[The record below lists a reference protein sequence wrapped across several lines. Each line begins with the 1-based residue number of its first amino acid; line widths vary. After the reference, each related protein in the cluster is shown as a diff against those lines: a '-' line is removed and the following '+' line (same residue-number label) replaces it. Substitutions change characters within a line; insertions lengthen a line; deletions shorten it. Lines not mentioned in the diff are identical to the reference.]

1 MLAASAIDSFIHGA
15 PDARPPTLGVN
26 CTVPRQMKR
35 KISIDIDPSLLQR
48 LDDFARAS
56 GISRN
61 AALAMAA
68 ARLLNERK

>member
-1 MLAASAIDSFIHGA
+1 
-15 PDARPPTLGVN
+15 
-26 CTVPRQMKR
+26 MKR